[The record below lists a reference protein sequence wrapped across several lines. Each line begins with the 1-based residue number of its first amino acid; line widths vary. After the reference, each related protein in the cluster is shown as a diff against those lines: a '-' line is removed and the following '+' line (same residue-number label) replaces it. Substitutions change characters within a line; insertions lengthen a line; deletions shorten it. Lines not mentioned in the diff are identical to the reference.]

1 MMLEQWRE
9 GLRVS
14 EAFDLEALDLTL
26 DTPLSHHQSEIR
38 QRRSLPTWPAQ
49 PELHSAL
56 TSALSYGSIRQ
67 DKIIEAHPA
76 TA

>member
-1 MMLEQWRE
+1 MMLEQWRA

-14 EAFDLEALDLTL
+14 EALDPSL
-26 DTPLSHHQSEIR
+26 DTPYPTIR
-38 QRRSLPTWPAQ
+38 VRSGKGGRSRLVPAH